1 MGPVQGPVYK
11 GYWGLKEG
19 TLTTHMLNSRT
30 PKATLPKDLG
40 EAQHGPEEEE
50 MRTSQIGLNP
60 KPDTLNLNPTL

>member
-1 MGPVQGPVYK
+1 
-11 GYWGLKEG
+11 
-19 TLTTHMLNSRT
+19 MLNSRT

-60 KPDTLNLNPTL
+60 KPDTLNLNPKL